1 MVKWKILLMVAL
13 YIILGFIAY
22 FNFGFHHLM
31 IDRVGGKNTPSK
43 SAWKKLEENIKKS
56 HSEVLQEFQ
65 DSLPDQELNN
75 SEQEVNN

>member
-31 IDRVGGKNTPSK
+31 IDRVGGKNTPGK
-43 SAWKKLEENIKKS
+43 SAWKKLEENIKKNTQA
-56 HSEVLQEFQ
+56 EVPQE
-65 DSLPDQELNN
+65 LPD
-75 SEQEVNN
+75 SISDQEVNN

>member
-22 FNFGFHHLM
+22 FNFGSHHLM

-56 HSEVLQEFQ
+56 QSEVLQEFQ